1 LSALP
6 DQAARPE
13 EEDGMHS
20 MTQENTLV
28 VGGVDSHADTHHAA
42 ALNERGELLG
52 TESFPTTTSGY
63 RQLLNWLGDFG
74 EIDAIAVESTGSYA
88 AALVRYLREHGIAV
102 IEVNQPHAH
111 TRRRVGKSDPIDA
124 EMAARSFLAGK
135 AKSVPKQTNGI
146 VESIRLLRV
155 ARDSAVKSR
164 SAALVQ
170 VRDLIITAPQELRD
184 QLSDRKTL
192 RGKATVCARFRPSA
206 SELGC
211 PSQAAKFA
219 LRSIAQRIEALDREI
234 DALDRELKQLVA
246 TAAPRTIQLLGIS
259 TGHAGQLL
267 VTAGQNIDRLRGE
280 SSFAMLC
287 GASPLPA
294 SSGKT
299 VRHRLNPGGDRQ
311 ANRALHLIV
320 VVRLR
325 YCQRTRAYVQRRA
338 REGMSQ
344 REIMRCLKR
353 YIAREVY
360 NSLRAD
366 LADTHP
372 QPRPRTATTIM
383 CGNPGFGI
391 NRTRT

>member
-1 LSALP
+1 
-6 DQAARPE
+6 
-13 EEDGMHS
+13 MHS
-20 MTQENTLV
+20 MTQQNTLV
-28 VGGVDSHADTHHAA
+28 VGGVDSHADIHHAA
-42 ALNERGELLG
+42 VLNERGVLLG
-52 TESFPTTTSGY
+52 TKSFPTTTSGY

-88 AALVRYLREHGIAV
+88 AALVRYLREHEITV

-135 AKSVPKQTNGI
+135 ARSVPKQTNGI

-184 QLSDRKTL
+184 QLSDRNTL
-192 RGKATVCARFRPSA
+192 RGKATLCARFRPSA
-206 SELGC
+206 RELRC

-219 LRSIAQRIEALDREI
+219 LRSTARRIGALDLEI
-234 DALDRELKQLVA
+234 AALDRELVA
-246 TAAPRTIQLLGIS
+246 AAAPRTIQLLGIS

-267 VTAGQNIDRLRGE
+267 VTAGQNIDRLHGE
-280 SSFAMLC
+280 GSFAMLC
-287 GASPLPA
+287 GASPIPA

-299 VRHRLNPGGDRQ
+299 IRHRLNPGGDRQ

-325 YCQRTRAYVQRRA
+325 YCQRTRAYAARRL
-338 REGMSQ
+338 REGKSQ

-360 NSLRAD
+360 TSLRTD
-366 LADTHP
+366 LADT
-372 QPRPRTATTIM
+372 QPRPQVVTTIT
-383 CGNPGFGI
+383 CGNPGSGI
-391 NRTRT
+391 TRTRT